1 MGAPDLD
8 GKTVLLTGAT
18 KGIGLVAARE
28 IARTGA
34 ALVLVARD
42 AARGQATV
50 EDVRV
55 ETGND
60 RVELI
65 TADLSVQAEVRRAA
79 AEFRARHQRLDVLV
93 NNAGAIFAARETTA
107 DGLEATFALNHLSYF
122 LLTSLLLD
130 LLKASAPARVVNVA
144 SAASMLGRID
154 FDDLE
159 LKRRHDRLHV
169 LVNNA
174 GAIFMKREVSADGI
188 EKTFAVDHLAYFL
201 LTNLLL
207 DVLKAS
213 APARVVNVASA
224 ASAAGHLEF
233 DDLQLEHRYSGWRA
247 YSNAKLAN
255 ILFSN
260 ELARRLSG
268 NGVTSNA
275 LHPGV
280 VATGFGRNDN
290 GLFTWLV
297 KLGRPF
303 MVGEEKGARTS
314 IHLASSPQV
323 EGVTGKYFV
332 NRKPRRPPRE
342 ALDEGVARRLWE
354 VSAKMTG
361 VQLALTDVKAG
372 APDTR
377 RAAST

>member
-1 MGAPDLD
+1 MGAHDLD

-130 LLKASAPARVVNVA
+130 LLKASAPARVVSVA
-144 SAASMLGRID
+144 SGAHHSGHVD
-154 FDDLE
+154 FDDLGRARGYSPIGAYGQSK
-159 LKRRHDRLHV
+159 LCNV
-169 LVNNA
+169 L
-174 GAIFMKREVSADGI
+174 F
-188 EKTFAVDHLAYFL
+188 TY
-201 LTNLLL
+201 
-207 DVLKAS
+207 
-213 APARVVNVASA
+213 
-224 ASAAGHLEF
+224 
-233 DDLQLEHRYSGWRA
+233 
-247 YSNAKLAN
+247 
-255 ILFSN
+255 
-260 ELARRLSG
+260 ELARRLEG
-268 NGVTSNA
+268 TRVTANC
-275 LHPGV
+275 LHPGFV
-280 VATGFGRNDN
+280 RTGFGHNRP
-290 GLFTWLV
+290 GLLSLAV
-297 KLGRPF
+297 Y
-303 MVGEEKGARTS
+303 VGSLFAISPEAGARTTVF
-314 IHLASSPQV
+314 LATDPSV
-323 EGVTGKYFV
+323 EGTSGKYFY
-332 NRKPRRPPRE
+332 KCRPARSSRE
-342 ALDEGVARRLWE
+342 SHDPAVARRLWE
-354 VSAKMTG
+354 ESERLV
-361 VQLALTDVKAG
+361 AG
-372 APDTR
+372 GA
-377 RAAST
+377 

>member
-1 MGAPDLD
+1 MERIAL
-8 GKTVLLTGAT
+8 VTGAT
-18 KGIGLVAARE
+18 SGIGKVTARALAQQDYRVVLLARDWRRAEETAAEIRRAARH
-28 IARTGA
+28 
-34 ALVLVARD
+34 D
-42 AARGQATV
+42 
-50 EDVRV
+50 RV
-55 ETGND
+55 ET
-60 RVELI
+60 LLC
-65 TADLSVQAEVRRAA
+65 DLASQAQIRAA
-79 AEFRARHQRLDVLV
+79 AE
-93 NNAGAIFAARETTA
+93 
-107 DGLEATFALNHLSYF
+107 
-122 LLTSLLLD
+122 
-130 LLKASAPARVVNVA
+130 
-144 SAASMLGRID
+144 
-154 FDDLE
+154 E

-314 IHLASSPQV
+314 IHLASSPEV